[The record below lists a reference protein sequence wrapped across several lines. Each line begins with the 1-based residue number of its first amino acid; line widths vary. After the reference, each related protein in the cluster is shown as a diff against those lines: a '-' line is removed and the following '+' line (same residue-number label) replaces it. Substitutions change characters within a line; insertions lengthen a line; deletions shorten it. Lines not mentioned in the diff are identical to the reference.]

1 MMRMRKGKRIIKKT
15 KRLTQ
20 KSQDMETIEQL
31 KRQVESLQDQL
42 RQQEKMATLGLLT
55 AGIVH
60 EIRNP
65 LNFVI
70 NFSKLSGDLI
80 KDLEEDIEAN
90 TADIDGDDVEDI
102 RDIMESLKENLQKIK
117 EHGDRAISI
126 IQNILL
132 YSRGKEDEFIP
143 TDVCKL
149 VKEYVWL
156 SYHAMRANLKNFN
169 ISILEDYGKDIPM
182 MSVVP
187 QDLSRAVLNVMNN
200 ACYAVWDK
208 AQNGDVDYKPTV
220 SVKVARQAEELV
232 ISITDNGVG
241 MSPEVKQRLFE
252 TFFTTKPTGQGT
264 GLGMFIT
271 RSIIEEKHHGRI
283 EFDSE
288 EGRFTTFSLIIPI
301 KA

>member
-1 MMRMRKGKRIIKKT
+1 
-15 KRLTQ
+15 
-20 KSQDMETIEQL
+20 METTEQL
-31 KRQVESLQDQL
+31 KQQVENLQEQL
-42 RQQEKMATLGLLT
+42 KQQEKLASLGLLT

-70 NFSKLSGDLI
+70 NFGKLSRDLI
-80 KDLEEDIEAN
+80 KDLGEDLEDVEKDVDEE
-90 TADIDGDDVEDI
+90 TLEDI
-102 RDIMESLKENLQKIK
+102 RDIMASLDENLEKIK
-117 EHGDRAISI
+117 EHGERAISI

-132 YSRGKEDEFIP
+132 YSRGKEDERIP

-156 SYHAMRANLKNFN
+156 SYHAMRANLKDFN
-169 ISILEDYGKDIPM
+169 ISVEEQYDEGIPLQ
-182 MSVVP
+182 SVVP

-200 ACYAVWDK
+200 ACYAVWEK
-208 AQNGDVDYKPTV
+208 SQTGLKDYKPTV
-220 SVKVARQAEELV
+220 SVKVARQGNELA
-232 ISITDNGVG
+232 ISITDNGTG
-241 MSPEVKQRLFE
+241 MSEEVKQRLFN

-264 GLGMFIT
+264 GLGMYIT
-271 RSIIEEKHHGRI
+271 RKIIEEKHQGRI

-288 EGRFTTFSLIIPI
+288 HGQFTTFTLIIPL